1 MKISHQD
8 KKDLLIEALSYIQRF
23 RNQIIVIKY
32 GGAAM
37 IEEALK
43 TSFTQDLV
51 LLQSLGMQLV
61 VVHGGGPEVSKVI
74 QSLGQEV
81 TFVDGLRVTTAENL
95 KVAEMVLSGNLNKEI
110 IAHLQTFGG
119 KAVGLSG
126 KDGNLIQADKKKH
139 ASGIDLGYVGT
150 IRQINPELLH
160 LLMREQFI
168 PVVSPIGMGS
178 SGETYNINADTVAA
192 AIAVALEARKVI
204 FMTDVDGVLS
214 DGKELISYLDTATA
228 ENLIA
233 NKVISGGMV
242 PKIPAALNCVKANVR
257 SAHIINGT
265 DPHSV
270 IAELFT
276 DQGIGTQIV
285 RAE

>member
-43 TSFTQDLV
+43 TSFAQDIV
-51 LLQSLGMQLV
+51 LLQSLGMQPV

-160 LLMREQFI
+160 LLIREQFI

-242 PKIPAALNCVKANVR
+242 PKIQAALDCVKANVR

>member
-8 KKDLLIEALSYIQRF
+8 KKDLLIEALSYIQRV

-43 TSFTQDLV
+43 TSFAQDIV
-51 LLQSLGMQLV
+51 LLQSLGMQPV

-242 PKIPAALNCVKANVR
+242 PKIQAALDCVKANVR

>member
-43 TSFTQDLV
+43 TSFAQDIV
-51 LLQSLGMQLV
+51 LLQSLGMQPV

-228 ENLIA
+228 ENLIT

-242 PKIPAALNCVKANVR
+242 PKIQAALDCVKANVR

-285 RAE
+285 GAE

>member
-43 TSFTQDLV
+43 TSFAQDIV
-51 LLQSLGMQLV
+51 LLQSLGMRPV
-61 VVHGGGPEVSKVI
+61 IVHGGGPEVSKVI

-139 ASGIDLGYVGT
+139 ASGIDLVYVGT

-160 LLMREQFI
+160 LLIREQFI

-242 PKIPAALNCVKANVR
+242 PKIQAALDCVKANVR

>member
-43 TSFTQDLV
+43 TSFAQDIV
-51 LLQSLGMQLV
+51 LLQSLGMRPV

-160 LLMREQFI
+160 LLIREQFI

-214 DGKELISYLDTATA
+214 DGKELISYLDTAAA

-233 NKVISGGMV
+233 NKVISGGMA
-242 PKIPAALNCVKANVR
+242 PKIQAALDCVKANVR

>member
-1 MKISHQD
+1 MKIGHQD
-8 KKDLLIEALSYIQRF
+8 KKNLLIEALSYIQRF

-43 TSFTQDLV
+43 TSFAQDIV
-51 LLQSLGMQLV
+51 LLQSLGMRPV

-74 QSLGQEV
+74 QSLGQKV

-95 KVAEMVLSGNLNKEI
+95 KVAEMVLSGNLNKGI
-110 IAHLQTFGG
+110 ITHLQTFGG

-126 KDGNLIQADKKKH
+126 KDGNLIQADKKKL

-160 LLMREQFI
+160 LLIREQFI

-214 DGKELISYLDTATA
+214 DGKELISCLNTASA
-228 ENLIA
+228 EDLIA

-242 PKIPAALNCVKANVR
+242 PKIQAALDCVKASVR

-285 RAE
+285 KG

>member
-43 TSFTQDLV
+43 TSFAQDIV
-51 LLQSLGMQLV
+51 LLQSLGIRPV
-61 VVHGGGPEVSKVI
+61 VVHGGGPEVSKLI

-242 PKIPAALNCVKANVR
+242 PKIQAALDCVKANVR

-285 RAE
+285 RA

>member
-43 TSFTQDLV
+43 TSFAQDIV
-51 LLQSLGMQLV
+51 LLQSLGMRPV
-61 VVHGGGPEVSKVI
+61 IVHGGGPEVSKVI

-160 LLMREQFI
+160 LLIREQFI
-168 PVVSPIGMGS
+168 PVISPIGMGS
-178 SGETYNINADTVAA
+178 GGETYNINADTVAA

-228 ENLIA
+228 ENLIV

-242 PKIPAALNCVKANVR
+242 PKIHAALDCVKANVR